1 VNDLLTPLAIVGIVF
16 FGVALVFVAVYFVQQ
31 ARDVVRLVKSGQV
44 KVDVKWSNEP
54 IEPFPELEE
63 PEPDPAKPARDTPA
77 GWGFDR

>member
-1 VNDLLTPLAIVGIVF
+1 MNDLLTPLAIVGIVL

-44 KVDVKWSNEP
+44 KVEVKWADDVVEP
-54 IEPFPELEE
+54 PAELEE
-63 PEPDPAKPARDTPA
+63 PPKPRGDTPA